1 MSSPLKRMACLPRC
15 ELLTKFMIPD
25 VDAGCLTGLTWIRK
39 GLLSSAHPTG
49 LSEAHFLL
57 SALPVLI
64 VRPSDQAQCLHCLRT
79 PFDAETPLSAIR
91 VVFKL
96 FGGALGISQKPTEI
110 TISERKI

>member
-1 MSSPLKRMACLPRC
+1 MSSPLKPMACPRC

-25 VDAGCLTGLTWIRK
+25 VDAGCVAGLTLIRK
-39 GLLSSAHPTG
+39 GLLSSAHSTG

-64 VRPSDQAQCLHCLRT
+64 VPPSDQAQFLHFLRT
-79 PFDAETPLSAIR
+79 HFDPKTPLPAVR

-96 FGGALGISQKPTEI
+96 FGGTLGRLQKPIEI
-110 TISERKI
+110 TNSERKI

>member
-1 MSSPLKRMACLPRC
+1 ML
-15 ELLTKFMIPD
+15 PD

-64 VRPSDQAQCLHCLRT
+64 VPPSDQTQCLHFLRT
-79 PFDAETPLSAIR
+79 PLDTETPLPAVR

-96 FGGALGISQKPTEI
+96 FGGALGISQKSIEI
-110 TISERKI
+110 TNSERKI